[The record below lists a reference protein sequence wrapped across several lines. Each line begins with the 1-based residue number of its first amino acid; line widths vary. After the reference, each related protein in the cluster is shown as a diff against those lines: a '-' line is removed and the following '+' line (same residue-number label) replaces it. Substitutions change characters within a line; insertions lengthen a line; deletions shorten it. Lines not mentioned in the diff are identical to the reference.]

1 MLDLL
6 LVLAVGALCIAVIFG
21 LWSTRPKMEII
32 PEEERVVIYRFGK
45 FSRVAGPGPVWM
57 QRSIDQI
64 ERRLKVRNEPHFLKF
79 NGLYAYDIPLG
90 YTLSLWYRLD
100 PVAAANGDQQM
111 LRQLAQFE
119 SAECEENIRIRI
131 HDLFIKHIADFLDR
145 HSLPSKPTVL
155 DKLIPFC
162 PGQPACDEI
171 LNKIRRELPE
181 VLRSFGAVWN
191 PAQPIAIKDFH
202 LGASIV
208 QLLDRDRVMENF
220 LQRVPNGD
228 PDLLAQATIALEG
241 IPTQS
246 LSKIVVEQNQ
256 SDRMDRAAMPE
267 WVDQL
272 AIQASLQAEK
282 QKATTQPQRQA
293 NHRNIPLQRRM
304 MAMTN

>member
-6 LVLAVGALCIAVIFG
+6 FVLGVGALAITIIVC
-21 LWSTRPKMEII
+21 LWATRPKIEIV
-32 PEEERVVIYRFGK
+32 PEEERLVIYRFGK
-45 FSRVAGPGPVWM
+45 FSRIAGPGPVWI
-57 QRSIDQI
+57 QRSVDRI

-100 PVAAANGDQQM
+100 PQAAANGDKQM

-119 SAECEENIRIRI
+119 SEEAEENIRIRI
-131 HDLFIKHIADFLDR
+131 HDLFIRHIAEFLER
-145 HSLPSKPTVL
+145 HTLPNKPTVL

-191 PAQPIAIKDFH
+191 PNQPIAIKDFH
-202 LGASIV
+202 LAPNIV
-208 QLLDRDRVMENF
+208 QLLDRDRVMQNL
-220 LQRVPNGD
+220 LQRIPHGD
-228 PDLLAQATIALEG
+228 PDLLTQATIAIEG
-241 IPTQS
+241 IPTSS
-246 LSKIVVEQNQ
+246 LSKIVVEQNR
-256 SDRMDRAAMPE
+256 SESMASRSTPE

-272 AIQASLQAEK
+272 AIQAGLQAEERRA
-282 QKATTQPQRQA
+282 QSRPQPQA
-293 NHRNIPLQRRM
+293 GHRNIPRQRLM
-304 MAMTN
+304 PLTN